1 MESLHNIVRRG
12 EAMNRDD
19 LISLLSLTE
28 AEDLEILYRA
38 AYETKVRHVGNIV
51 YYRGLME
58 FSNQCMKNCLY
69 CGIRREN
76 GSVKR
81 FRTDLK
87 DIESMAQ
94 WAYENGYGSVTL
106 QSGERQDEAFIHDVE
121 AMIRTVKAIG
131 DGALGITLCVG
142 EQSEETYRRWFEAGA
157 HRYLLRIETSNRK
170 LYKTLHPHD
179 GLHSWQKRYDCLKA
193 LDRVGYQVGT
203 GVMIGLPGQT
213 VEDLADDILFYKKE
227 NIDMIGMGPYV
238 IHGETPL
245 GRYAVNE
252 DLDIKSERN
261 RRLRLGLIMI
271 AVTRLL
277 LPDCNIAAT
286 TALQAL
292 HPLGREMGLKA
303 GANVLMPIITLPK
316 FRKDYLLYDN
326 KPCVD
331 DTPLQCRQCIAAR
344 VASVGDRVGF
354 GKWGDAPHFQKK
366 HERT

>member
-1 MESLHNIVRRG
+1 
-12 EAMNRDD
+12 
-19 LISLLSLTE
+19 
-28 AEDLEILYRA
+28 
-38 AYETKVRHVGNIV
+38 
-51 YYRGLME
+51 
-58 FSNQCMKNCLY
+58 
-69 CGIRREN
+69 
-76 GSVKR
+76 
-81 FRTDLK
+81 
-87 DIESMAQ
+87 
-94 WAYENGYGSVTL
+94 
-106 QSGERQDEAFIHDVE
+106 
-121 AMIRTVKAIG
+121 
-131 DGALGITLCVG
+131 
-142 EQSEETYRRWFEAGA
+142 
-157 HRYLLRIETSNRK
+157 
-170 LYKTLHPHD
+170 
-179 GLHSWQKRYDCLKA
+179 
-193 LDRVGYQVGT
+193 
-203 GVMIGLPGQT
+203 MIGLPGQT

-366 HERT
+366 HERI

>member
-1 MESLHNIVRRG
+1 
-12 EAMNRDD
+12 
-19 LISLLSLTE
+19 
-28 AEDLEILYRA
+28 
-38 AYETKVRHVGNIV
+38 
-51 YYRGLME
+51 
-58 FSNQCMKNCLY
+58 
-69 CGIRREN
+69 
-76 GSVKR
+76 
-81 FRTDLK
+81 
-87 DIESMAQ
+87 
-94 WAYENGYGSVTL
+94 
-106 QSGERQDEAFIHDVE
+106 
-121 AMIRTVKAIG
+121 
-131 DGALGITLCVG
+131 
-142 EQSEETYRRWFEAGA
+142 
-157 HRYLLRIETSNRK
+157 
-170 LYKTLHPHD
+170 
-179 GLHSWQKRYDCLKA
+179 
-193 LDRVGYQVGT
+193 
-203 GVMIGLPGQT
+203 MIGLPGQT

-331 DTPLQCRQCIAAR
+331 DTPLQCRQCICR
-344 VASVGDRVGF
+344 PCGLGGGSGRFREVGRCSAF
-354 GKWGDAPHFQKK
+354 S
-366 HERT
+366 ERT